1 LANQLATIGKGVDDE
16 DLISYVVGGLTS
28 SYHPFITTLSFI
40 TRTTT
45 ISFDDFQTKLINYEQ
60 LLDTSQKSIQPK
72 GGQLAFFTHKNKPQ
86 YPKQYSNKKSKFQ
99 SYHKQPNQA
108 FQQSSQHLQQSLGAP
123 QQQQSRSTMTHP
135 FVPPNR
141 VPCQICG
148 KPSHNALD
156 CYHRMDYSY
165 QGRHPPSQLAALT
178 AHTHDDV
185 DPEQPW
191 YLDSGANHH
200 ITSKLENLSLRQP
213 YKGDE
218 NATVGNGGGLQIANT
233 GSSLVSTSKSKFNLH
248 NILHCPHASSNLLSI
263 QKFCRDNHC
272 FFTLTATCFVI
283 KDMLTK
289 DILLQGP
296 SEAGLY
302 PIYLKQLQSNK
313 VKSKA
318 AFLSSNQFL
327 SHFLHF

>member
-123 QQQQSRSTMTHP
+123 QQQQSRSTRTHP
-135 FVPPNR
+135 FMPWCTNLIV
-141 VPCQICG
+141 
-148 KPSHNALD
+148 
-156 CYHRMDYSY
+156 
-165 QGRHPPSQLAALT
+165 LA
-178 AHTHDDV
+178 
-185 DPEQPW
+185 
-191 YLDSGANHH
+191 NC
-200 ITSKLENLSLRQP
+200 TSRS
-213 YKGDE
+213 
-218 NATVGNGGGLQIANT
+218 
-233 GSSLVSTSKSKFNLH
+233 
-248 NILHCPHASSNLLSI
+248 
-263 QKFCRDNHC
+263 
-272 FFTLTATCFVI
+272 
-283 KDMLTK
+283 
-289 DILLQGP
+289 
-296 SEAGLY
+296 
-302 PIYLKQLQSNK
+302 
-313 VKSKA
+313 
-318 AFLSSNQFL
+318 
-327 SHFLHF
+327 